1 MYAVIRT
8 GGKQYRVAKNDRLV
22 VERLH
27 GDPGELV
34 EFRDVLM
41 IGEAGQVPTI
51 GSPTLAN
58 AAVFAELVE
67 QTRGEKV
74 LIFKKRR
81 RANYRR
87 KRGHRQM
94 LTVLRVV
101 AVSATGEKPEFKPTP
116 KREPKP
122 QVEAAEGEAK
132 PRKKKAEA
140 NPRDNT
146 RAKAAAKS
154 KAKEEKKAESKARA
168 KVKGQAAKAKAKS
181 KE

>member
-22 VERLH
+22 VERLQ
-27 GDPGELV
+27 GAPGELV

-41 IGEAGQVPTI
+41 IGEPGQAPTI
-51 GSPTLAN
+51 GAPTVDK
-58 AAVFAELVE
+58 AAVFAELIE

-101 AVSATGEKPEFKPTP
+101 AVSATGEKPAFQPTP

-122 QVEAAEGEAK
+122 QVEGAEGEAR
-132 PRKKKAEA
+132 PKKKRAEA
-140 NPRDNT
+140 SPRDSV

-154 KAKEEKKAESKARA
+154 KAKEQKKAESKARSKA
-168 KVKGQAAKAKAKS
+168 KGKAAKAKS